1 MLFGSLL
8 VLNEISTEAQ
18 LYLERQNIHQS
29 FYVTHKTQ
37 PALLLK
43 GWKFVLYNYYNSYT
57 ITMLNCAPYMW
68 QLLLLL

>member
-1 MLFGSLL
+1 MLFGSLV

-37 PALLLK
+37 PGKTTGLA
-43 GWKFVLYNYYNSYT
+43 VSAN
-57 ITMLNCAPYMW
+57 
-68 QLLLLL
+68 